1 MRKYAE
7 DNLKPEEK
15 VHESVPSVDRL
26 SAQAR
31 IIRELSS
38 ELSELRK
45 QLRRYRNWNKD
56 RAKFLTDAVSDQ
68 GWGA

>member
-7 DNLKPEEK
+7 DNIKVEEK
-15 VHESVPSVDRL
+15 MFDTDTDKAL

-31 IIRELSS
+31 IIRDLSS

>member
-7 DNLKPEEK
+7 DNLKVEEK
-15 VHESVPSVDRL
+15 MFDTDTDKKL

-31 IIRELSS
+31 IIRDLSS